1 MARDSS
7 YGLNERRVVGES
19 IIRLPFTDA
28 PGCSS
33 GTIFDTYSNGDGE
46 DCGHNTDKADPS
58 KPTDFAE
65 GSNTGAKEC
74 QDGGNGH
81 ENGGASGT
89 RNARDDAK
97 LVKCHGDTENSEA
110 DLGLHHEGDG
120 GNPAKLQFWGHSL
133 RLAQR
138 RDPQH
143 E

>member
-1 MARDSS
+1 MLGLPHLCNYREIGGGTSVGKDMARDSS

-81 ENGGASGT
+81 ENGGASG
-89 RNARDDAK
+89 
-97 LVKCHGDTENSEA
+97 VS
-110 DLGLHHEGDG
+110 
-120 GNPAKLQFWGHSL
+120 
-133 RLAQR
+133 
-138 RDPQH
+138 
-143 E
+143 